1 MIERRDYLMAQ
12 IEAIGKLIAKMFRQV
27 QQNELDEVDVSF
39 NQCLEL
45 LGYTRGSIY
54 SHDPVELIRSIN
66 NPEMLNMLTEAM
78 RIYLT
83 VKQDEWLS
91 RLHSA
96 AIAHSEES
104 KNLFFSQFRENH
116 DSDPNDDAIL
126 PNE

>member
-12 IEAIGKLIAKMFRQV
+12 IEAIGKLIAIMFRQV
-27 QQNELDEVDVSF
+27 QHNELDEVEASF

-54 SHDPVELIRSIN
+54 SQDPVELIRSIN

-78 RIYLT
+78 RIYLA

-96 AIAHSEES
+96 AIARSNES
-104 KNLFFSQFRENH
+104 KNLFFSEFPKPL
-116 DSDPNDDAIL
+116 DSEENDDSIL
-126 PNE
+126 TKE

>member
-1 MIERRDYLMAQ
+1 MIERRDYLMVQ

-27 QQNELDEVDVSF
+27 QHNELDEVEVSF

-54 SHDPVELIRSIN
+54 SQDPVELIRSIN

-91 RLHSA
+91 QLHSA
-96 AIAHSEES
+96 AIAHSDES
-104 KNLFFSQFRENH
+104 KNLFFSEFSGIN
-116 DSDPNDDAIL
+116 DSVQNDDSKL
-126 PNE
+126 PKE

>member
-78 RIYLT
+78 RIYLA

-104 KNLFFSQFRENH
+104 KNLFFSEFSKTL
-116 DSDPNDDAIL
+116 DSESNDDSIL
-126 PNE
+126 SNE

>member
-78 RIYLT
+78 RIYLA

-104 KNLFFSQFRENH
+104 KNLFFSQFTGDV
-116 DSDPNDDAIL
+116 DSDRNDDAII
-126 PNE
+126 PKE

>member
-27 QQNELDEVDVSF
+27 QLNELDEVDVSF

-91 RLHSA
+91 QLHSA
-96 AIAHSEES
+96 AIAHSDES
-104 KNLFFSQFRENH
+104 KNLFFSQFRVTP
-116 DSDPNDDAIL
+116 DSDQNDDGIF
-126 PNE
+126 PKE